1 MILNFYNKQARKYL
15 FQTINTKMTEQ
26 YERFLPLI
34 PKEGYLLDLGGGF
47 GRDSY
52 YFKQQG
58 YKIVA
63 VAGQRS

>member
-1 MILNFYNKQARKYL
+1 
-15 FQTINTKMTEQ
+15 MTEQ